1 MQRKKVLFFAAVFTI
16 FGVDFAKATLLDIH
30 IANAPPVTMTAN
42 AAGYGIVGDI
52 ALAAVALAGYKPQ
65 IQDLPWPRS
74 QLLVSSGKNQLI
86 IPLSRTTEREDK
98 FTWIAPIMPMER
110 AFFTLDTPV
119 SSFSEAKKRY
129 RAIAVGAGTA
139 QLEILKQQGF
149 SESQIH
155 ILKLGDSPLRMLQLR
170 RIDAW
175 FTGVPEGQYEW
186 PEREMNSIAAKLK
199 MSPVL
204 HSVDLYLACSI
215 DCEASLVTRLRS
227 AVNSLRADGTIKK
240 VTRAYLAKQ

>member
-1 MQRKKVLFFAAVFTI
+1 MLRFKKSLLVAVFASLAVT
-16 FGVDFAKATLLDIH
+16 VASADPLEIH

-42 AAGYGIVGDI
+42 EAGYGIVGDV
-52 ALAAVALAGYKPQ
+52 ALAAIALAGYKAQ
-65 IQDLPWPRS
+65 VQELPWPRS
-74 QLLVSSGKNQLI
+74 QLQVSSGKDQLI
-86 IPLSRTTEREDK
+86 IPLSRTSEREDK

-110 AFFTLDTPV
+110 ALFTLDAPV
-119 SSFSEAKKRY
+119 SSFVEAKKRY

-149 SESQIH
+149 SEKQIH
-155 ILKLGDSPLRMLQLR
+155 VLKLGDSPLRMLQLG

-175 FTGVPEGQYEW
+175 FTGVPEGLYEW
-186 PEREMNSIAAKLK
+186 PESDMKSIAGKLK

-215 DCEASLVTRLRS
+215 DCDASLVTRLRG
-227 AVNSLRADGTIKK
+227 AVNALRADGTIKK
-240 VTRAYLAKQ
+240 VTRAYLRK